1 VVRQESAGNTGR
13 RHMALMADGLS
24 GKAAGWVKVRV
35 ADVNV
40 DRVNRLFDGWYGAL
54 VSYASRLT
62 SSSVFAEDV
71 VQEAFYLLYREL
83 AAGKAIAN
91 EKAWTFCVVRREIGR
106 QVYRRR
112 RREVSL
118 DSPEVRRAEAAEA
131 GEPDREHWAELF
143 ALLSPRE
150 EEVLLL
156 SMETL
161 RYKEIGAVMGIS
173 HNTVATMHRRAIRK
187 LRLFLGLDVRGKGAP
202 VCGDTAPIRN
212 S

>member
-1 VVRQESAGNTGR
+1 MMRG
-13 RHMALMADGLS
+13 M
-24 GKAAGWVKVRV
+24 
-35 ADVNV
+35 ADVNI
-40 DRVNRLFDGWYGAL
+40 DRVNRLFDEWYGTL

-62 SSSVFAEDV
+62 ASSGVAEDV

-83 AAGKAIAN
+83 TSGKTIAN

-112 RREVSL
+112 GREVSL
-118 DSPEVRRAEAAEA
+118 DCPEVRRAEAAEP
-131 GEPDREHWAELF
+131 GDPDREHWAELF

-161 RYKEIGAVMGIS
+161 RYKEIGAAMGIS

-187 LRLFLGLDVRGKGAP
+187 LRHFLGLDVRPAVRLGKRRKEAP
-202 VCGDTAPIRN
+202 ACGIIAPTRN
-212 S
+212 F

>member
-1 VVRQESAGNTGR
+1 
-13 RHMALMADGLS
+13 M
-24 GKAAGWVKVRV
+24 
-35 ADVNV
+35 ADVNT

-62 SSSVFAEDV
+62 ASPAVAEDV

-83 AAGKAIAN
+83 ASGKTIAN

-112 RREVSL
+112 VREVSL
-118 DSPEVRRAEAAEA
+118 DCPEVRQAEAAA
-131 GEPDREHWAELF
+131 PGDPDRTQWAEMF

-161 RYKEIGAVMGIS
+161 RYKEIGAAMGIS

-187 LRLFLGLDVRGKGAP
+187 LRLFFGLDVRPAARLGKRGKEVPA
-202 VCGDTAPIRN
+202 CGNTAPTRN
-212 S
+212 F